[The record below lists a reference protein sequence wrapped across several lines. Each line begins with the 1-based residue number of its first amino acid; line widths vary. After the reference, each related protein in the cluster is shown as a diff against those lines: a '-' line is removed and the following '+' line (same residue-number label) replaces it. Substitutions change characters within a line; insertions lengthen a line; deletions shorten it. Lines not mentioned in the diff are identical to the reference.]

1 MYLSVVLIIRVRVAF
16 TDGHW
21 NISGKD
27 MPQKSSHENPLT
39 LVKYSTLYITS
50 GKVLMIL
57 VSMCSHT
64 ISYKTK
70 RDKKKT
76 LALQQV
82 Q

>member
-1 MYLSVVLIIRVRVAF
+1 MYLSVILITRVRVAF

-50 GKVLMIL
+50 GIVLKIL
-57 VSMCSHT
+57 VSMYSHT
-64 ISYKTK
+64 ISYKTARGTK
-70 RDKKKT
+70 RKP
-76 LALQQV
+76 
-82 Q
+82 